1 MHQTQNVSLMTN
13 SFLTYLREQLTV
25 VVDIVVFGIICF
37 IALYCDVIFRSSEIC
52 VVRSSSQT
60 VRSWPGLTAA
70 LLEEDPGLNS

>member
-1 MHQTQNVSLMTN
+1 MRKKS
-13 SFLTYLREQLTV
+13 LTYLREELTDV
-25 VVDIVVFGIICF
+25 ADIGVFGIICF
-37 IALYCDVIFRSSEIC
+37 IALYCDLIFRSSEIC